1 MLMPARR
8 RRMRAMA
15 APKSLL
21 ASAGTT
27 GPPKRSWAS
36 RASCQAREARITP
49 FEGTQPTFR
58 QSPPMRCRSIRAT
71 LAPSPAEPAA
81 EISPAVPAP
90 ITTTWYRSFGSGLV
104 QESGWTLSRSLRL
117 CSSFGS
123 TGKVWTSSFSS
134 FRAGSDMAV
143 LRGGGGWRVDL
154 LAQRLAGQAGDEGGD
169 HQGGQQADAQD
180 DPELRS
186 LLRLG
191 AAARQG
197 REAPKGLAVVDVEQR
212 AREHRETRGEVL
224 EEGDLGQPEGVVQQV
239 EREHRGEAQQGHDL
253 EALAAHR
260 LVDGGKTGIAG
271 DL

>member
-15 APKSLL
+15 APKSLW

-104 QESGWTLSRSLRL
+104 QGCGWTLSRSLRL

-123 TGKVWTSSFSS
+123 TGKVWTSSFS
-134 FRAGSDMAV
+134 AGSDMAV
-143 LRGGGGWRVDL
+143 LRAGSRRVDL

-169 HQGGQQADAQD
+169 DQGGQQADAQD

-191 AAARQG
+191 AAARQR
-197 REAPKGLAVVDVEQR
+197 REAAQGL
-212 AREHRETRGEVL
+212 
-224 EEGDLGQPEGVVQQV
+224 
-239 EREHRGEAQQGHDL
+239 
-253 EALAAHR
+253 
-260 LVDGGKTGIAG
+260 
-271 DL
+271 